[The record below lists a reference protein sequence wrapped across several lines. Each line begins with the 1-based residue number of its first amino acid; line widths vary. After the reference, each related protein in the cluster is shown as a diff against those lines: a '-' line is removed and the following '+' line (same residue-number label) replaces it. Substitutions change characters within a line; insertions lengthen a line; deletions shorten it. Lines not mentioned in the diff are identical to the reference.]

1 MATGETVIDHYRH
14 GDLER
19 AVLDGLR
26 RAGKD
31 PDRLAPTDLMGM
43 DEFHI
48 GGAEATRELVAQLGI
63 GSGKGLRLLD
73 IGSGLG
79 GPARQLAGYG
89 CHVTGVDLSGEYVAV
104 AEALSDRMGL
114 SDKVAF
120 RQGDAATMDLEP
132 GRFDGATLLHV
143 GMNIADKVALAAAVH
158 RALKP
163 GGFFAV
169 YDVMKVGPGAIQFPV
184 PWSTAPET
192 SFVVPP
198 ADYRA
203 ALEGAGFTVFAQR
216 ERRQFALDFFAAL
229 RARMAQAGGPPP
241 LGLHV
246 LMGASAPQKT
256 ANMVSMI
263 ERGVI
268 APVEMLARK

>member
-1 MATGETVIDHYRH
+1 MDTSGTLIDHYRH

-19 AVLDGLR
+19 AFLDGLR

-31 PDRLAPTDLMGM
+31 PDRLSPADLMGM

-48 GGAEATRELVAQLGI
+48 GGAEATRELVTQLGI
-63 GSGKGLRLLD
+63 GPGMKLLD

-79 GPARQLAGYG
+79 GPARQLASLG

-104 AEALSDRMGL
+104 AQALSARMGL
-114 SDKVAF
+114 DGQVVF
-120 RQGDAATMDLEP
+120 RQGDAATMDLAP
-132 GRFDGATLLHV
+132 NHFDGATLLHV
-143 GMNIADKVALAAAVH
+143 GMNIADKAALAAAVH

-169 YDVMKVGPGAIQFPV
+169 YDVMQVGPGTLDFPV
-184 PWSTAPET
+184 PWSSRPET

-198 ADYRA
+198 AAYRA
-203 ALEGAGFTVFAQR
+203 ALEGAGFTVFAER
-216 ERRQFALDFFAAL
+216 ERRRFALDFFAAM
-229 RARMAQAGGPPP
+229 RARLAQTGGPPP

-256 ANMVSMI
+256 ANMVAML
-263 ERGVI
+263 ERGTI
-268 APVEMLARK
+268 APVELLARK